1 MTDTSIAEIY
11 NSIVGGFFLT
21 YKEEVKGLI
30 EQIVPTSVYC
40 FNELCKL
47 LLPIPT
53 KPHQLFNLRDIS
65 KVFQG
70 ICNVKDFVLPDARS
84 FCRVWVHEMN
94 RVFRD
99 RLLAKEDLNKF
110 DGLIRLV
117 IETRISVDSGQ
128 VFDKERILYGDFMDK
143 DADNRIYREIE
154 SLDKMQTVL

>member
-1 MTDTSIAEIY
+1 M
-11 NSIVGGFFLT
+11 
-21 YKEEVKGLI
+21 
-30 EQIVPTSVYC
+30 
-40 FNELCKL
+40 
-47 LLPIPT
+47 
-53 KPHQLFNLRDIS
+53 FNLRDIS

-84 FCRVWVHEMN
+84 FSRVWVHEMN

-154 SLDKMQTVL
+154 SLEKMQTVL